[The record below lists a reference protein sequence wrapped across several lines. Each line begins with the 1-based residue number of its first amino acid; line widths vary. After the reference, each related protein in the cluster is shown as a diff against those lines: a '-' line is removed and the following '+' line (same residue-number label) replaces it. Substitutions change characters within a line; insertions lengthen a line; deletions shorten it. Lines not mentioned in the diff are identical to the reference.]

1 MVRSRLRRTTI
12 EQSESMN
19 KTRSILIFTD
29 LDGTLLDHDSAD
41 WKPAEAAL
49 QLAQHRGIPV
59 IPSCSRTFE
68 ECMQLQQQMNLRGP
82 IIFENGAG
90 VALPQTQF
98 RRPTA
103 PGTEEQDGFW
113 ICRVAQ
119 PYTHVRAILQSLRQT
134 KHYQFRGFGDM
145 SELQIADYTNQ
156 PFPMAQLAK
165 KRRHTEIL
173 YWLDD
178 AKSFDAFAKDVEKQ
192 GLKLSRGSHAI
203 HIGSPCDKGQAMRW
217 LVSLYQKLL
226 GSKPLVAAIGDTS
239 NDLPMLQSADFAV
252 VVRSPYAIPLKY
264 RPTSPAQRCAVTDEP
279 GPAGWNRAVKRL
291 LEQISVPA

>member
-1 MVRSRLRRTTI
+1 MT
-12 EQSESMN
+12 

-29 LDGTLLDHDSAD
+29 LDGTLLDLDTAT
-41 WKPAEAAL
+41 WTPAESSL
-49 QLAQHRGIPV
+49 RLARERGIPV
-59 IPSCSRTFE
+59 ILSCSRTFE
-68 ECMQLQQQMNLRGP
+68 ECVQLQQQMHLRGP

-98 RRPTA
+98 RRPSA
-103 PGTEEQDGFW
+103 PSTEDKDGFW

-119 PYTHVRAILQSLRQT
+119 PYTHVRAILQSLRQS

-145 SELQIADYTNQ
+145 SELQISEYTSRNL
-156 PFPMAQLAK
+156 ATARLAK
-165 KRRHTEIL
+165 QRRHSEIL

-178 AKSFDAFAKDVEKQ
+178 AKSFDSFAKDVEKQ

-226 GSKPLVAAIGDTS
+226 GTKPLVAAFGDS
-239 NDLPMLQSADFAV
+239 GNDLSMLQSADIAV
-252 VVRSPYAIPLKY
+252 VVRPPHTIPLSY
-264 RPTSPAQRCAVTDEP
+264 QPTGQGQRHLITDEP
-279 GPAGWNRAVKRL
+279 GPAGWDRAVKKL
-291 LEQISVPA
+291 LEEMSVPA